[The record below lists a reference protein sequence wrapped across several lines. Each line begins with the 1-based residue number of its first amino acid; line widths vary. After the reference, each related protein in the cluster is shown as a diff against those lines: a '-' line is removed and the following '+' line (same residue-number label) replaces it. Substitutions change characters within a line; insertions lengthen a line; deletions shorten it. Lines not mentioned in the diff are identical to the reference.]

1 MSVCDSAIRC
11 LCAVVEVVF
20 SSVFD
25 ACDQSPGIVEG
36 VGDVVSV
43 FFTAFPDGDGS
54 VFPQGDVDGLL
65 VEELLLLAWVEWDVE
80 AVTGYVK
87 AVDFYALW
95 EVDVGAL
102 LCGAIFACD
111 GVWGDEGGRDFCMC
125 ERDLLDFLVRCSGCR
140 LAGGSFKVEFLTC
153 LVEARVVFMAGDE
166 CRGGQACGLGVE
178 VGKFIVGDDAFFV
191 ESVHEADLLLSSG
204 CIRFPQESVCR
215 HGSGSF
221 LLSLCFIT
229 IWDLRFAA

>member
-1 MSVCDSAIRC
+1 MSVCGGAIRC

-25 ACDQSPGIVEG
+25 ACDQSPGVVEG

-54 VFPQGDVDGLL
+54 VFPLGDVDGLL

-80 AVTGYVK
+80 AVAGYVK

-102 LCGAIFACD
+102 VCGAIFSGD
-111 GVWGDEGGRDFCMC
+111 GVWGDEGGGDFCMC

-153 LVEARVVFMAGDE
+153 LVEARVVLIAGDE
-166 CRGGQACGLGVE
+166 FRGGQAGGLGVE
-178 VGKFIVGDDAFFV
+178 VGKFKISYDSILFKFF
-191 ESVHEADLLLSSG
+191 H
-204 CIRFPQESVCR
+204 
-215 HGSGSF
+215 
-221 LLSLCFIT
+221 
-229 IWDLRFAA
+229 